1 MRKLNKVVFIDDD
14 DFTNSYHKKLAETS
28 GVTEEAF
35 FFSSPDKALDF
46 LGEVTDKTDFPE
58 LIFIDIKMPGADGHQ
73 VLESIQEF
81 PHYNPTR
88 TVVAFL
94 TNSLDVKDLIK
105 ADEANVEL
113 YFWKPLKKEV
123 LEKIVEENF
132 NTQSVQ

>member
-1 MRKLNKVVFIDDD
+1 MKKLNQIVFIDDD

-28 GVTEEAF
+28 GLAESAS
-35 FFSSPDKALDF
+35 FFSTPNDALNF
-46 LGEVTDKTDFPE
+46 LGKIDDKNAFPE
-58 LIFIDIKMPGADGHQ
+58 LIFIDIKMPGFDGHK
-73 VLESIQEF
+73 VLEAIQDF
-81 PHYNPTR
+81 SYYDPMK

-123 LEKIVEENF
+123 LEKIVDDNF
-132 NTQSVQ
+132 NHNLS